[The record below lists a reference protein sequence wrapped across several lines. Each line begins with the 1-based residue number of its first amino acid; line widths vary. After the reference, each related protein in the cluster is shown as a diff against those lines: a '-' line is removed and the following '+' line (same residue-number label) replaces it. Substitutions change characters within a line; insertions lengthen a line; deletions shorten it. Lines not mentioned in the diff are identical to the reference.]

1 MFKNRAEAGK
11 LLTARLKDELE
22 KEAIVL
28 GIPRGGIIVG
38 REIAQ
43 SLSLPLDCLVIKKIP
58 APQSEVTVGAVGEDG
73 VVVWDEALCRR
84 LEVSVDYQQ
93 EIVKSKLAEFERKE
107 GDFRQGRPAPEVAG
121 KVVVLVDDGIAT
133 GATIKAAIK
142 VLRSFHPKELIV
154 AVPVISLDELPEMKQ
169 AADRLI
175 YLESPEMF
183 FSVDQF
189 YEDFKQPTDEEIR
202 NILASSANN

>member
-11 LLTARLKDELE
+11 LLTARLRDELE

-38 REIAQ
+38 KEIAQ

-58 APQSEVTVGAVGEDG
+58 APQNEATIGAVGEDG

-84 LEVSVDYQQ
+84 LEVPVDYQQ
-93 EIVKSKLAEFERKE
+93 EIVKSKLSEFERKE
-107 GDFRQGRPAPEVAG
+107 GDFRQGKPAPEIAS

-142 VLRSFHPKELIV
+142 VIRSFQPKELIV
-154 AVPVISLDELPEMKQ
+154 AVPVISMDELPEMKEL
-169 AADRLI
+169 ADKLI

-189 YEDFKQPTDEEIR
+189 YEDFRQPTDKEIR
-202 NILASSANN
+202 EMLSN